1 MSASINADNEVLL
14 TRVTPSLEIAPGTP
28 AFTRAEEIWARVV
41 ELEEAFW
48 PVGGDELTLLA
59 V

>member
-14 TRVTPSLEIAPGTP
+14 TRVTPSLEIAPKTP